1 MDSDAAEQLGGDLRS
16 LLAPEEHVDRLVS
29 TVKDADVAQ
38 ALFWLRQLEKSGKG
52 DLINRGHT
60 ETGMSAIVTAGS
72 KEQSRAAAILVRVFA
87 AKGAKLPEI
96 AQSSDWIQLV
106 ESWAIEMLEGELEK
120 ENEGGKSESA
130 FAVSERDA
138 RMLLEMS
145 YDDAEQW
152 CRENLPPP
160 EREVDE
166 GADQLD
172 DGYISDE
179 ALRAMSA
186 PPADQKLEGQPGVR
200 SSTVDVVQGQRAS
213 SPPELRPPVR
223 AADRP
228 VKAEPADVID
238 LTASRSPSS
247 ISKEEE
253 VEASL
258 ANGAPASPGTSPHQK
273 KRSRSRSPDTDAR
286 RNRDRE
292 PQPEARAHLRVD
304 NLPADFTDNDLVR
317 LFEGVPGVIDAE
329 THRNAETGVLWGFV
343 SLVSIATA
351 QHAHAMKDGTYARPN
366 ETRALQLKIYSAD
379 GQPMDPHRPVEPVT
393 NNVNGWSQNYQNR
406 HPQDQQQFPQGGGG
420 FNGPRQG
427 GFYRAPRPRVP
438 IIFTAAELAARVYCG
453 SLRYGVTYEEVG
465 SLFSGRA
472 GVQAQVLKVM
482 HSQDESHSFAFVKL
496 PDAITAQHAIRNLHG
511 TMHDGHLLQ
520 IEPVNE
526 LGHRWRFSLTLHR
539 LPLRWQY
546 RDVSDFLIQ
555 HIGSFTGLRVN
566 PPSMYTMSSR
576 AELRVQVELRYET
589 ELRWA
594 FGELNGRVVDGRQ
607 ITCEVDQPWVR
618 KKMETELAFQNL
630 QQSMLAGSS
639 ASVNGEYDPHNP
651 SGSRSGA
658 AQRSQTYDQ
667 AFPTLD
673 GGATPG
679 GGRRPPPPPPQQ
691 APVEADDDVNPFA
704 FTRLSAA

>member
-1 MDSDAAEQLGGDLRS
+1 MDSDTAEQLGGDLRS
-16 LLAPEEHVDRLVS
+16 LLAPEEVVDRLVS
-29 TVKDADVAQ
+29 AVRDVDVAQ
-38 ALFWLRQLEKSGKG
+38 ALFWLRQLEK
-52 DLINRGHT
+52 NT
-60 ETGMSAIVTAGS
+60 ETGISAIVTAGS
-72 KEQSRAAAILVRVFA
+72 KEQSRASAILVRVLA
-87 AKGAKLPEI
+87 AKGAKLPKI
-96 AQSSDWIQLV
+96 AQSSDWIEHI
-106 ESWAIEMLEGELEK
+106 ESWAIEMLEGGLEK
-120 ENEGGKSESA
+120 ENEEA
-130 FAVSERDA
+130 ERDA

-160 EREVDE
+160 MRQDDE

-186 PPADQKLEGQPGVR
+186 PPAEQKPDGQQSHR
-200 SSTVDVVQGQRAS
+200 SSTVDVVQGQRAGNT
-213 SPPELRPPVR
+213 PGLRPPVR
-223 AADRP
+223 TSDRP

-238 LTASRSPSS
+238 LTTSRSPSPVP
-247 ISKEEE
+247 KEEE

-258 ANGAPASPGTSPHQK
+258 ADGALASPGTSPQQK
-273 KRSRSRSPDTDAR
+273 KRSRSRSPDASAR
-286 RNRDRE
+286 RNRDRA

-304 NLPADFTDNDLVR
+304 NLPADFTDDDLVR

-329 THRNAETGVLWGFV
+329 THRTAETGVLWGFV

-351 QHAHAMKDGTYARPN
+351 QHAHAMKDGTYARLN

-379 GQPMDPHRPVEPVT
+379 GQPMDPHRPVDPVT
-393 NNVNGWSQNYQNR
+393 NNVNGWSQNRN
-406 HPQDQQQFPQGGGG
+406 PQQQQQFPHGGGA
-420 FNGPRQG
+420 FN
-427 GFYRAPRPRVP
+427 
-438 IIFTAAELAARVYCG
+438 AAELAARVYCG
-453 SLRYGVTYEEVG
+453 SLRHGVTHEEVG

-472 GVQAQVLKVM
+472 GVQAQ
-482 HSQDESHSFAFVKL
+482 L
-496 PDAITAQHAIRNLHG
+496 PDAITAQHAIRKLHG
-511 TMHDGHLLQ
+511 TMYDGHLLQ

-526 LGHRWRFSLTLHR
+526 LGRRWRFSLTLHG

-546 RDVSDFLIQ
+546 CDVSDFLIQ
-555 HIGSFTGLRVN
+555 HIGSFAGLRVN
-566 PPSMYTMSSR
+566 PPPMYTMSSR

-618 KKMETELAFQNL
+618 KKMETEIAFQNL

-639 ASVNGEYDPHNP
+639 AAVDGEYDPHNP
-651 SGSRSGA
+651 TGSRA
-658 AQRSQTYDQ
+658 NAVRPAQMYEQT
-667 AFPTLD
+667 FPMLD

-679 GGRRPPPPPPQQ
+679 GGRRPPPPPPPPQ
-691 APVEADDDVNPFA
+691 ASVDADDDVNPFA
-704 FTRLSAA
+704 FTRLRAA